1 MVKSFLQYRCVSRLH
16 GVFLPVGE
24 TALTDQ
30 AALVKLMSEAE
41 GGSPPPGVIAEMARQ
56 PGLSAEIQRIEFKGN
71 ETSAYFVVK
80 ISSQSDGYNSYLV
93 RRRYQQF
100 DDLQKALKAK
110 FSGIPEMPGKTLSV
124 FGNSKDAAQQLA
136 ESRKQPLTQ
145 FLRVV
150 LADPV
155 ISKSDEVA
163 NFLELSSA
171 LELFA
176 KLHKKDI
183 MSQALITT
191 KDEEIENLRTKLAAA
206 TTDRSKARAEAAS
219 LRESLEEGEA
229 VRRQLREKLQ
239 VAEERVAEEGSK
251 AEKNAALLADA
262 SAKAGSAEREAAA
275 TKKALEQART
285 KAAADAE
292 AASAEHARLRARLE
306 VCEQQ
311 MAEAQRHLSIRDE
324 QLEAAELQI
333 SETRQALSE
342 RDADLEAAT
351 KATADAEALER
362 RLRETEQTLHIERTT
377 WEKQK
382 GALELDRCE
391 AEEKAA
397 QLSDKLAAA
406 EAGAAAAAAAAAAAL
421 QRASAELLS
430 AKTTAAESIS
440 ALEAR
445 AVAGEAQAESLRRT
459 LDRAEATAR
468 EAVAS
473 LSSGTSLESKY
484 AIAVGELALARSS
497 IGDAQAA
504 SAAAQATAE
513 AAQAE
518 ASELRAAWQQC
529 RAELDEARAAHVVTD
544 AAHAEVLVRSSR
556 AIQDLEERAQRA
568 ERLSHAMDAS
578 DGDDATLLEKTNW
591 ALRAALGSAEAKIKE
606 LGTALERERAAA
618 AEHAADLAA
627 MKLAAVERQTA
638 LGAMGGRSGVVS
650 SIGNGTGSS
659 AGSGAGSGGS
669 NGGNGGG
676 GVLSRSGSA
685 RPSSGLPSPAQVLG
699 SFTVTVAS
707 SREGGPENSFKWAYA
722 IAVECGTVS
731 YQVPKRYSDFK
742 ALHYKL
748 ATLGVRGTPRLP
760 PAYAFSSQDA
770 NFAER
775 RRVELDAYLTA
786 LVQQPQLRASA
797 ELHTFLELSMLLR
810 RSVTIA

>member
-1 MVKSFLQYRCVSRLH
+1 MLNNLQASRCVDLRLWVVR
-16 GVFLPVGE
+16 GDADVSVC
-24 TALTDQ
+24 
-30 AALVKLMSEAE
+30 AATTLVKGMNEAD
-41 GGSPPPGVIAEMARQ
+41 GGAPPPGVIAEMARQ

-183 MSQALITT
+183 MSQALIAT

-239 VAEERVAEEGSK
+239 VAEERVAEEESK

-292 AASAEHARLRARLE
+292 AASAEHARLLARLE

-311 MAEAQRHLSIRDE
+311 TAEARRTLSIREE
-324 QLEAAELQI
+324 QLEAAEVQI

-342 RDADLEAAT
+342 RDADLEAVT
-351 KATADAEALER
+351 KAMADAEALER

-382 GALELDRCE
+382 ASIELGRCE

-406 EAGAAAAAAAAAAAL
+406 EASAAAAAAAL

-445 AVAGEAQAESLRRT
+445 AVAGEAQADSLRRT

-484 AIAVGELALARSS
+484 AVAVGELALARSS
-497 IGDAQAA
+497 IGEAQAA

-544 AAHAEVLVRSSR
+544 AANAEVLALSR
-556 AIQDLEERAQRA
+556 RALQDLEERANRA
-568 ERLSHAMDAS
+568 ERLSHAMEAS
-578 DGDDATLLEKTNW
+578 DGDDATLLEKANW
-591 ALRAALGSAEAKIKE
+591 ALRAALGSAEAKIEE

-638 LGAMGGRSGVVS
+638 LGAMGGRSS
-650 SIGNGTGSS
+650 LGNGTGSS
-659 AGSGAGSGGS
+659 AGSGAGGGGS
-669 NGGNGGG
+669 NRGDGGG
-676 GVLSRSGSA
+676 GALSRSGSA
-685 RPSSGLPSPAQVLG
+685 RPSSGLPSPSQVLG
-699 SFTVTVAS
+699 SFTVSVAS
-707 SREGGPENSFKWAYA
+707 SREGGPENGFKWLYA

-748 ATLGVRGTPRLP
+748 ATLGLRGTPKLP

-770 NFAER
+770 KFAER
-775 RRVELDAYLTA
+775 RRVELDAYLAA
-786 LVQQPQLRASA
+786 LVQQPQLRSSVD
-797 ELHTFLELSMLLR
+797 LHTFLELSMLLR

>member
-1 MVKSFLQYRCVSRLH
+1 MVRGDADVS
-16 GVFLPVGE
+16 VC
-24 TALTDQ
+24 
-30 AALVKLMSEAE
+30 AATTLVKGMNEAD
-41 GGSPPPGVIAEMARQ
+41 GGAPPPGVIAEMARQ

-183 MSQALITT
+183 MSQALIAT

-239 VAEERVAEEGSK
+239 VAEERVAEEESK

-292 AASAEHARLRARLE
+292 AASAEHARLLARLE

-311 MAEAQRHLSIRDE
+311 TAEARRTLSIREE
-324 QLEAAELQI
+324 QLEAAEVQI

-342 RDADLEAAT
+342 RDADLEAVT
-351 KATADAEALER
+351 KAMADAEALER

-382 GALELDRCE
+382 ASIELGRCE

-406 EAGAAAAAAAAAAAL
+406 EASAAAAAAAAAAAL

-484 AIAVGELALARSS
+484 AVAVGELALARSS
-497 IGDAQAA
+497 IGEAQAA

-544 AAHAEVLVRSSR
+544 AANAEVLALSR
-556 AIQDLEERAQRA
+556 RALQDLEERANRA
-568 ERLSHAMDAS
+568 ERLSHAMEAS
-578 DGDDATLLEKTNW
+578 DGDDATLLEKANW
-591 ALRAALGSAEAKIKE
+591 ALRAALGSAEAKIEE

-638 LGAMGGRSGVVS
+638 LGAMGGRSS
-650 SIGNGTGSS
+650 LGNGTGSS
-659 AGSGAGSGGS
+659 AGSGAGGGGS
-669 NGGNGGG
+669 NRGDGGG
-676 GVLSRSGSA
+676 GALSRSGSA
-685 RPSSGLPSPAQVLG
+685 RPSSGLPSPSQVLG
-699 SFTVTVAS
+699 SFTVSVAS
-707 SREGGPENSFKWAYA
+707 SREGGPENGFKWLYA

-748 ATLGVRGTPRLP
+748 ATLGLRGTPKLP

-770 NFAER
+770 KFAER
-775 RRVELDAYLTA
+775 RRVELDAYLAA
-786 LVQQPQLRASA
+786 LVQQPQLRSSVD
-797 ELHTFLELSMLLR
+797 LHTFLELSMLLR

>member
-1 MVKSFLQYRCVSRLH
+1 VGVVRGDADVS
-16 GVFLPVGE
+16 VC
-24 TALTDQ
+24 
-30 AALVKLMSEAE
+30 AATTLVKGMNEAD
-41 GGSPPPGVIAEMARQ
+41 GGAPPPGVIAEMARQ

-183 MSQALITT
+183 MSQALIAT

-239 VAEERVAEEGSK
+239 VAEERVAEEESK

-292 AASAEHARLRARLE
+292 AASAEHARLLARLE

-311 MAEAQRHLSIRDE
+311 TAEARRTLSIREE
-324 QLEAAELQI
+324 QLEAAEVQI

-342 RDADLEAAT
+342 RDADLEAVT
-351 KATADAEALER
+351 KAMADAEALER

-382 GALELDRCE
+382 ASIELGRCE

-406 EAGAAAAAAAAAAAL
+406 EASAAAAL

-445 AVAGEAQAESLRRT
+445 AVAGEAQADSLRRT

-484 AIAVGELALARSS
+484 AVAVGELALARSS
-497 IGDAQAA
+497 IGEAQAA

-544 AAHAEVLVRSSR
+544 AANAEVLALSR
-556 AIQDLEERAQRA
+556 RALQDLEERANRA
-568 ERLSHAMDAS
+568 ERLSHAMEAS
-578 DGDDATLLEKTNW
+578 DGDDATLLEKANW
-591 ALRAALGSAEAKIKE
+591 ALRAALGSAEAKIEE

-638 LGAMGGRSGVVS
+638 LGAMGGRSS
-650 SIGNGTGSS
+650 LGNGTGSS

-669 NGGNGGG
+669 NRGDGGG
-676 GVLSRSGSA
+676 GALSRSGSA
-685 RPSSGLPSPAQVLG
+685 RPSSGLPSPTQVLG
-699 SFTVTVAS
+699 SFTVSVAS
-707 SREGGPENSFKWAYA
+707 SREGGPENGFKWLYA

-748 ATLGVRGTPRLP
+748 ATLGLRGTPKLP

-770 NFAER
+770 KFAER
-775 RRVELDAYLTA
+775 RRVELDAYLAA
-786 LVQQPQLRASA
+786 LVQQPQLRSSVD
-797 ELHTFLELSMLLR
+797 LHTFLELSMLLR